1 VNEEAKA
8 KFAERQAKFEAYK
21 ANLKKSLV
29 PKRDVMHELAKK
41 LALKP
46 AKLKDIAGLM
56 VVKQVEEWRGSPGLD
71 GTSSGFR
78 RFIEISGTD
87 VISPYAMG
95 TVPVPTIEPLPSPGM
110 AWNADF
116 SHLLLVRIEVK
127 RAGGDNNAPRQFDCY
142 YESRWINTQALVDA
156 GVAYNYQDLE
166 ISTESNAEVVTLM
179 PNTTV
184 GELAYRWNGA
194 DGTWPD
200 VTQATYYMVMNTAIK
215 IKRNVLSITAFDFE
229 STFALGKVNNITF
242 YGPMWPAGTV
252 LYNGYTS
259 TPFVDANNVQKW
271 TVDLS
276 FTARI
281 VTGSTVGSPP
291 PMPPG
296 VTSFQDELDGW
307 NFVLNEKRGAAT
319 WPVWDRP
326 FTVNDSD
333 DAVFLYDYADF
344 TMLFS
349 TSQETA
355 TDCPINAGMVN

>member
-1 VNEEAKA
+1 MNDEAKA
-8 KFAERQAKFEAYK
+8 KLAERQAKFEAYK

-56 VVKQVEEWRGSPGLD
+56 VVKQTEEWRGSPGLD

-110 AWNADF
+110 AWNVDF

-142 YESRWINTQALVDA
+142 YENRWINTQGLEDA
-156 GVAYNYQDLE
+156 GIAYDYMDLE

-184 GELAYRWNGA
+184 GELAYRWQKA
-194 DGTWPD
+194 DGAWPD
-200 VTQATYYMVMNTAIK
+200 VTQATYYMVQNTSIK
-215 IKRNVLSITAFDFE
+215 IKRNILSLTNFE
-229 STFALGKVNNITF
+229 AVSKEIQGHVNLMTF
-242 YGPMWPAGTV
+242 YGLWAQGTV

-259 TPFVDANNVQKW
+259 SPFVDANNVQKW
-271 TVDLS
+271 MIELS

-281 VTGSTVGSPP
+281 VTHETVPP
-291 PMPPG
+291 VAPLPPG
-296 VTSFQDELDGW
+296 VGSLQDDADGW
-307 NFVLNEKRGAAT
+307 CYVLNEKRGAKT

-326 FTVNDSD
+326 FTVDED
-333 DAVFLYDYADF
+333 GDAVYLYKPYDF
-344 TMLFS
+344 DLLFE
-349 TSQETA
+349 TSKETA
-355 TDCPINAGMVN
+355 TDCPINTGMVN